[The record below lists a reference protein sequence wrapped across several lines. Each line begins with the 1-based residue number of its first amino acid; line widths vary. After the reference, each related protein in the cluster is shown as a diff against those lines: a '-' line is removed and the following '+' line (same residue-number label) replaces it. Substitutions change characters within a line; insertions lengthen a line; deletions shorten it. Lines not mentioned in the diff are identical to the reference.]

1 MHEIAKLILATAA
14 LLLSSELAAQTFKCT
29 DAAGKTTYSN
39 TKCSELGLKDA
50 GVVRD
55 RLNVNQAYKPAPV
68 QATESPHAPAPA
80 PAASVAPRSDTPTAA
95 EKPAEP
101 ERRCFTV
108 TTAKGK
114 VTRCNDKPDE

>member
-1 MHEIAKLILATAA
+1 MNDIAKRILVASA
-14 LLLSSELAAQTFKCT
+14 LLLSDELAAQTFKCM
-29 DAAGKTTYSN
+29 DAAGKTTYTN

-50 GVVRD
+50 GEVKD
-55 RLNVNQAYKPAPV
+55 RLNVNKAYKPPPAQASAP
-68 QATESPHAPAPA
+68 PRRPA
-80 PAASVAPRSDTPTAA
+80 PAASAAPETDTPAA
-95 EKPAEP
+95 DEKPTEP